1 MESVLYLFYPKDLG
15 PSNGRGPEPVFCRV
29 RVLKIASF
37 EGPMILRVHSKVI
50 LFPDCFSLSLS
61 LCFLSHGDLREEVG
75 RVWVAQVTETNPPWF
90 EKTRSSNPDLIR
102 I

>member
-1 MESVLYLFYPKDLG
+1 MGWFARPRVWTASQVEGITTQKSAESH
-15 PSNGRGPEPVFCRV
+15 R
-29 RVLKIASF
+29 
-37 EGPMILRVHSKVI
+37 
-50 LFPDCFSLSLS
+50 
-61 LCFLSHGDLREEVG
+61 DLREEVG